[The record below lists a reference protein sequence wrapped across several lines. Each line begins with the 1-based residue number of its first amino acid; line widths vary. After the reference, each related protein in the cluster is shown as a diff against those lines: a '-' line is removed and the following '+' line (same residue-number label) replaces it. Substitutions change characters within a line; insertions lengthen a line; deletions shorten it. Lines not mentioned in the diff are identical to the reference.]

1 MCGINGFNFND
12 FFLIEEMNAQLHHR
26 GPDKKTSY
34 LNERLSLGHAR
45 LSIIDL
51 SDAGNQPMFY
61 EYQGRKVGVVFNG
74 ELYNYLELREL
85 LLARGYEFSTDS
97 DTEVLLVSYLEWGEE
112 CLRYFNGMWSFCL
125 FDVAKQQLF
134 CSRDRLGVK
143 PFYYFLAGDKFL
155 FSSELKSLVSH
166 KDLNINT
173 LANIDKEAVE
183 LFFSLGYIPAPLTIY
198 KSVKK
203 LEAGHNLIYDLRT
216 NRLTKHYSYFEITN
230 LKKGSSTQ
238 DLLDEGREILT
249 DSVKLRMRSDVPVG
263 AFLSGGLDSSTV
275 VGEMKNFTNA
285 ANLHTFSIGFEEKKY
300 DESHYINL
308 VKDFFQTRHHHHIY
322 QEAEFKD
329 MWSII
334 SDVFDEPFA
343 DYSAFASYSVCK
355 LASDH
360 VTVVLSGDGGDEI
373 FGGYPIYSYG
383 YIFNR
388 IQKLPLPIRQWL
400 WRIFKKGKSGSK
412 SFKFAELLR
421 MSFYNAGEFYSQQLK
436 GERYKPDVFVEWT
449 KEKLTYC
456 LALAENDLAEAL
468 RIYDLL
474 FNTLADN
481 YLVKVDR
488 TSMANSI
495 EVRSPFLDYRFIN
508 YAQKIPRNLKVN
520 ASNNKILMRKII
532 KGIVPAE
539 ILTRSKMGFTPP
551 IHTWLYNSISEED
564 FNIYLSYLGELN
576 PGLFLFY
583 QDLKLK
589 GGDKN
594 MKDFYMMK
602 LAIFGRWIETW
613 ILKKEQVLP
622 STINNDFR
630 N

>member
-1 MCGINGFNFND
+1 MCGINGFNFNNNS
-12 FFLIEEMNAQLHHR
+12 LITGMNGLLDHR
-26 GPDKKTSY
+26 GPDGKSTYVDDK
-34 LNERLSLGHAR
+34 LSLGHAR

-61 EYQGRKVGVVFNG
+61 EHQGKKVGVVFNG
-74 ELYNYLELREL
+74 EIYNYIELRER
-85 LLARGYEFSTDS
+85 LAALGYNFSTDS

-112 CLRYFNGMWSFCL
+112 CLLHFNGMWAFSL
-125 FDVAKQQLF
+125 FDIEKQTLF

-143 PFYYFLAGDKFL
+143 PFYYFLSADKFL

-166 KDLNINT
+166 RDLDINT
-173 LANIDKEAVE
+173 PANIDKEAVE
-183 LFFSLGYIPAPLTIY
+183 LFFSLGYIPSPLTIY

-203 LEAGHNLIYDLRT
+203 LEAGHNLIYDLGRK
-216 NRLTKHYSYFEITN
+216 RVIKHYSYFEIAN
-230 LKKGSSTQ
+230 LKEAGTTE
-238 DLLDEGREILT
+238 DLLQEGREILT

-275 VGEMKNFTNA
+275 VGEMKNFTDA
-285 ANLHTFSIGFEEKKY
+285 AKLHTFSIGFEEKKY

-322 QEAEFKD
+322 QEEEFKD

-334 SDVFDEPFA
+334 SNVFDEPFA

-355 LASDH
+355 LASKD

-383 YIFNR
+383 YIFGR
-388 IQKLPLPIRQWL
+388 LQKFPLSIRQWL
-400 WRIFKKGKSGSK
+400 WKIFKTGKGGSK
-412 SFKFAELLR
+412 SSKFAELLR
-421 MSFYNAGEFYSQQLK
+421 MSFYHAGEFYSQQLK

-449 KEKLTYC
+449 KEKLTHC

-508 YAQKIPRNLKVN
+508 YAQKIPRKLKVN
-520 ASNNKILMRKII
+520 TSDNKILMRKII
-532 KGIVPAE
+532 KDIVPAE

-551 IHTWLYNSISEED
+551 IHTWLYNSIPEEH
-564 FNIYLSYLGELN
+564 FNRYLSYLGELD
-576 PGLFLFY
+576 PALFLFY
-583 QDLKLK
+583 QDLKVK

-602 LAIFGRWIETW
+602 LAIFGKWMETW
-613 ILKKEQVLP
+613 ILKEAPVLP
-622 STINNDFR
+622 ITDNNDFR